1 VISGI
6 ILAAGGSARLGTPK
20 QLLELDGRP
29 LLQHVVDAAEQGGLD
44 EVIVVLGHEAEH
56 IAAALRLP
64 STVRMVVNPRF
75 LEGQS
80 TSLRAGVDA
89 TDPASTAAVVLLGD
103 QPRLTAPMIR
113 KMVAAFQRDDRPIA
127 RAVFDGVPGHP
138 VVLARSE
145 WAMLDSL
152 EGDAGARAFL
162 DASDKVNMVD
172 MGAEPLEDVDTWEQ
186 YERVRQ
192 TSDAVRPHRRG

>member
-1 VISGI
+1 MISGI
-6 ILAAGGSARLGTPK
+6 ILAAGRSARLGTPK

-29 LLQHVVDAAEQGGLD
+29 LLQHVVDAAEKGGLD
-44 EVIVVLGHEAEH
+44 EVIVVLGHEADR
-56 IAAALRLP
+56 ISAALRLSP
-64 STVRMVVNPRF
+64 GLRVVVNPSF

-80 TSLRAGVDA
+80 TSLRAGLGA

-103 QPRLTAPMIR
+103 QPRLTAAMIR
-113 KMVAAFQRDDRPIA
+113 KVVESFQRDDRPIA
-127 RAVFDGVPGHP
+127 RAVFGGVAGHP

-152 EGDAGARAFL
+152 QGDVGARAFM
-162 DASDKVNMVD
+162 DAVDEVNLVD

-192 TSDAVRPHRRG
+192 TSGY